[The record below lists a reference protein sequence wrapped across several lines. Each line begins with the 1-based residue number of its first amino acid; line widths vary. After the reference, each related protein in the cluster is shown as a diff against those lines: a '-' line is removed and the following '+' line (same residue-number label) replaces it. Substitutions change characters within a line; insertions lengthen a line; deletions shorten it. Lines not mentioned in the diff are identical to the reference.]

1 MPFEIKKVLGG
12 YMVRNLK
19 TGHIHA
25 YHTTLDKA
33 KRQVKLL
40 YMLDSRHRK

>member
-12 YMVRNLK
+12 YMVRNSQ

-33 KRQVKLL
+33 KRQVRLL
-40 YMLDSRHRK
+40 HMLDAGHRK